1 MNVSSYRSGTHAI
14 AERIEDARAE
24 STRLFA
30 IPAVHRAMLPPPIL
44 AELSAVK
51 HAIDADLARGPDIH
65 ALTRLEDAL
74 EALRALRV
82 RVDEVVARTR
92 RCPRA
97 IPPPPPRPWSFAL
110 RIPIRIEDA
119 FRAQLPHAKIS
130 KDHAGMLAKVEHA
143 GTTLH
148 FLARAYAKSWSQ
160 RNSSDHWVE
169 CWLGAGAPL
178 GPRMELRTRTEYKRT
193 LDRSGNVV
201 PAYCAFDEAF
211 EMRGDPHLVAEL
223 LDRDACEA
231 LSWMAVYEPTLT
243 VGDGAI
249 ELAWIDRYNPV
260 RPMLQGAMLH
270 LVSTIASRF

>member
-65 ALTRLEDAL
+65 ALTRLDDAL

-82 RVDEVVARTR
+82 RVDEVVARAR
-92 RCPRA
+92 RCPREVPVL
-97 IPPPPPRPWSFAL
+97 PPPHWSFAL
-110 RIPIRIEDA
+110 RVPLRIEDA
-119 FRAQLPHAKIS
+119 IRAQLPHAKIS
-130 KDHAGMLAKVEHA
+130 THGIGMLAQLEHY
-143 GTTLH
+143 GTPLH
-148 FLARAYAKSWSQ
+148 FVARGYAKSPWRARSY
-160 RNSSDHWVE
+160 DTWLE
-169 CWLGAGAPL
+169 CWLRARAPV

-249 ELAWIDRYNPV
+249 ELAWLDRYNPV